1 MCTYFSCWI
10 SFFAGYTLSFIFVF
24 PMQLKRKCS
33 QITHMQNEWEGGSR
47 EQRQKIGLLVP
58 TRLRLPFRLRLI
70 FRLWKLW
77 ASATL
82 VFWLCLKT
90 PPIRARPPA
99 AAPFLIPSRFCG
111 KLALTCG
118 SSSVTIERQ
127 RNQSREEA
135 IKAYD
140 FIQRK
145 RAARTSW
152 KNAFFGKRT
161 SCLSEKLLGKY
172 LERYILYKPYWRISI

>member
-10 SFFAGYTLSFIFVF
+10 SFFAVYTLSFIFVF

-33 QITHMQNEWEGGSR
+33 QITHMQNEWVGKSGAEAEDWSTGSDPASFAISVAPHISSM
-47 EQRQKIGLLVP
+47 KALGLRHS
-58 TRLRLPFRLRLI
+58 RLLTLPQDATNPSQ
-70 FRLWKLW
+70 
-77 ASATL
+77 AS
-82 VFWLCLKT
+82 CCC
-90 PPIRARPPA
+90 
-99 AAPFLIPSRFCG
+99 PFLIPSRFCG